1 MTILGIESSCDETSA
16 AVLCDGVLCSNII
29 SSQLFHT
36 EFGGV
41 VPELASRAHLRAI
54 IPVITESLR
63 DASLGIENIDVVA
76 ATQGPGL
83 IGSLLVGLNAAKAI
97 AFSRDIPFIPVHHIE
112 AHLFSAFLHERH
124 PPFPYLGLV
133 VSGGHTLLVVV
144 HGVGRYRLL
153 GSTIDD
159 AAGEAF
165 DKVAKMMG
173 LGFPGGPVIDMRAA
187 RGNPSAISF
196 ARPLMESGDYRF
208 SFSGLKTSVLY
219 YLRGHATDGVLQIGE
234 KEIDDVC
241 AGFQQAIVDVLV
253 RKSMLAAEE
262 FGLQHIAVAG
272 GVSANTGLSTALR
285 IAAAERGLE
294 VYIPD
299 IIFSTDNAAMVAKL
313 AEMKGLS
320 AAVPDLCAPA
330 FARLSDTLF
339 DENS

>member
-1 MTILGIESSCDETSA
+1 VTILGIESSCDETSA
-16 AVLCDGVLCSNII
+16 AVLRDGVLRSNII

-36 EFGGV
+36 EYGGV
-41 VPELASRAHLRAI
+41 VPELASRAHLQAI
-54 IPVITESLR
+54 IPVVTESLR
-63 DASLGIENIDVVA
+63 EASLGIEDIDAVA

-97 AFSRDIPFIPVHHIE
+97 AFSRVIPFIPVHHIE
-112 AHLFSAFLHERH
+112 AHLFSPFLHERH
-124 PPFPYLGLV
+124 PSFPYLGLV

-144 HGVGRYRLL
+144 QAVGRYRLL

-173 LGFPGGPVIDMRAA
+173 LGFPGGPAIDTRAA
-187 RGNPSAISF
+187 RGDPSAISF
-196 ARPLMESGDYRF
+196 ARPLIESGDYRF

-219 YLRGHATDGVLQIGE
+219 YLRDHATDGVLQIGE

-241 AGFQQAIVDVLV
+241 AGFQQAVVDVLV
-253 RKSMLAAEE
+253 RKTMRAAEE
-262 FGLQHIAVAG
+262 FGLKDIAVAG
-272 GVSANTGLSTALR
+272 GVSANTGLSAALR
-285 IAAAERGLE
+285 LAAAGRGLE

-299 IIFSTDNAAMVAKL
+299 IVFSTDNAAMVAKL

-320 AAVPDLCAPA
+320 AAVPDLSAPA
-330 FARLSDTLF
+330 FARISDTLF
-339 DENS
+339 DENA